1 MKIEGIQKGA
11 VDITELVELSFLNY
25 TGWTTCRCWA
35 SDLKQVR
42 TKSIC
47 EDDVLATTCELKK
60 LKNHIELGIS
70 LTGSRKV
77 VEIMNRLGHC
87 ISYDAKEEIEKK
99 AMCESTK

>member
-35 SDLKQVR
+35 SNLKQVR

-47 EDDVLATTCELKK
+47 EDDVLATTGGLKK
-60 LKNHIELGIS
+60 LKNDIVLGIA